1 MAGTRSGITVYCV
14 IGLIFTGEGITEM
27 ENKSNKGRLLF
38 LLRYLQQNTDD
49 QHLVTT
55 PALLS
60 VLESAG
66 YPVDRKTLYDD
77 INVLKED
84 FDIDIITEKH
94 RGNEYFIG
102 GREFELPELKL
113 LIDAVA
119 SSRFISAKESRKLI
133 DKLSSQASIWQKGDL
148 KPRITIG
155 ERIKAPET
163 RIYYTI
169 DRLNSAIKHRKQV
182 RFQYT
187 EYDSRRR
194 KILRNGGE
202 VYTNSPY
209 DCLWNDDKYY
219 LIGYSEKHQGL
230 VTFRIDRIVN
240 LEILEEK
247 SLPKPRNYRISDF
260 ANKVFRMYD
269 GTLQEVEL
277 FCKEPMMKQLVDHFG
292 TDFEVLPAEEGYFTA
307 KIKVSVSRTFFSWL
321 FQFGSDVRIIG
332 PEQVREQ
339 YRRMLEDALRD

>member
-1 MAGTRSGITVYCV
+1 
-14 IGLIFTGEGITEM
+14 M

-148 KPRITIG
+148 EPRITIG

-247 SLPKPRNYRISDF
+247 SLPKPRNYRISGF

>member
-1 MAGTRSGITVYCV
+1 
-14 IGLIFTGEGITEM
+14 M

-49 QHLVTT
+49 HHLVTT
-55 PALLS
+55 PELLS
-60 VLESAG
+60 VLESVG
-66 YPVDRKTLYDD
+66 YPADRKTLYDD
-77 INVLKED
+77 IHVLKED

-94 RGNEYFIG
+94 RGNEYFVG
-102 GREFELPELKL
+102 AREFELPELKL

-119 SSRFISAKESRKLI
+119 SSRFISARESRKLV
-133 DKLSSQASIWQKGDL
+133 DKLSSQASVWQKKDL
-148 KPRITIG
+148 EPRITIG
-155 ERIKAPET
+155 ERVKAPDT

-169 DRLNSAIKHRKQV
+169 DMLNSAIKQKRQV
-182 RFQYT
+182 KFQYT

-219 LIGYSEKHQGL
+219 LIGYSEKHQGI

-247 SLPKPRNYRISDF
+247 SLPKPKDYRISDF
-260 ANKVFRMYD
+260 VNKVFRMYD

-277 FCKEPMMKQLVDHFG
+277 HCEESMMKQLVDHFG
-292 TDFEVLPAEEGYFTA
+292 TDFEVITAEDGCFFA
-307 KIKVSVSRTFFSWL
+307 KVKVSVSRTFFSWL
-321 FQFGSDVRIIG
+321 FQFGNAVRIVG
-332 PEQVREQ
+332 PGQTREE
-339 YRRMLEDALRD
+339 YRRMLEEALRD

>member
-1 MAGTRSGITVYCV
+1 
-14 IGLIFTGEGITEM
+14 M

-49 QHLVTT
+49 HHLVTT
-55 PALLS
+55 PELLS
-60 VLESAG
+60 VLEAAG
-66 YPVDRKTLYDD
+66 YPADRKTLYDD
-77 INVLKED
+77 IHVLKED

-94 RGNEYFIG
+94 RGNEYFVG
-102 GREFELPELKL
+102 ARELELPELKL

-119 SSRFISAKESRKLI
+119 SSRFISARESRKLI
-133 DKLSSQASIWQKGDL
+133 DKLSSQASVWQKKDL
-148 KPRITIG
+148 EPRITIG
-155 ERIKAPET
+155 ERVKAPET

-169 DRLNSAIKHRKQV
+169 DTLNSAIKQKRQV

-187 EYDSRRR
+187 EYDSKRR

-202 VYTNSPY
+202 VYKNSPY

-219 LIGYSEKHQGL
+219 LIGYSEKHQSL

-247 SLPKPRNYRISDF
+247 SLPKPKDYRISDF

-277 FCKEPMMKQLVDHFG
+277 HCEESMMKQLADHFG
-292 TDFEVLPAEEGYFTA
+292 TDFEVITAEDGCFFA
-307 KIKVSVSRTFFSWL
+307 KVKVSVSRTFFSWL
-321 FQFGSDVRIIG
+321 FQFGNAVRIVG

-339 YRRMLEDALRD
+339 YRRMLEEALRD

>member
-1 MAGTRSGITVYCV
+1 
-14 IGLIFTGEGITEM
+14 M

-49 QHLVTT
+49 QYLVTT

-148 KPRITIG
+148 EPRITIG

-219 LIGYSEKHQGL
+219 PL
-230 VTFRIDRIVN
+230 VPD
-240 LEILEEK
+240 
-247 SLPKPRNYRISDF
+247 S
-260 ANKVFRMYD
+260 VFC
-269 GTLQEVEL
+269 LHIFV
-277 FCKEPMMKQLVDHFG
+277 H
-292 TDFEVLPAEEGYFTA
+292 
-307 KIKVSVSRTFFSWL
+307 
-321 FQFGSDVRIIG
+321 
-332 PEQVREQ
+332 
-339 YRRMLEDALRD
+339 

>member
-1 MAGTRSGITVYCV
+1 MQR
-14 IGLIFTGEGITEM
+14 M
-27 ENKSNKGRLLF
+27 KNKNTKGRPLF

-55 PALLS
+55 PDLLS

-66 YPVDRKTLYDD
+66 HQVDRKTLYDD

-102 GREFELPELKL
+102 GREFELSELKL

-119 SSRFISAKESRKLI
+119 SSRFISARESRKLI
-133 DKLSSQASIWQKGDL
+133 DKLSSQVSVWHKEDL
-148 KPRITIG
+148 EPRITIG
-155 ERIKAPET
+155 ERIKAPVT

-169 DRLNSAIKHRKQV
+169 DTLNSAIKQKRQV
-182 RFQYT
+182 SFQYA

-194 KILRNGGE
+194 KVLRNGGK

-240 LEILEEK
+240 LEILKEK

-277 FCKEPMMKQLVDHFG
+277 SCREPMMKQLVDHFG

-307 KIKVSVSRTFFSWL
+307 KIKVSVSCTFFSWL
-321 FQFGSDVRIIG
+321 FQFGCDVRIIG
-332 PEQVREQ
+332 LEQVREQ
-339 YRRMLEDALRD
+339 YRQMLEDALRD

>member
-1 MAGTRSGITVYCV
+1 MQR
-14 IGLIFTGEGITEM
+14 M
-27 ENKSNKGRLLF
+27 KNKNTKGRLLF

-55 PALLS
+55 PDLLS

-66 YPVDRKTLYDD
+66 HQVDRKTLYDD

-119 SSRFISAKESRKLI
+119 SSRFISARESRKLI
-133 DKLSSQASIWQKGDL
+133 DKLSSQVSVWHKEDL
-148 KPRITIG
+148 EPRITIG
-155 ERIKAPET
+155 ERIKAPVT

-169 DRLNSAIKHRKQV
+169 DTLNSAIKQKRQV
-182 RFQYT
+182 SFQYA

-194 KILRNGGE
+194 KVLRNGGE

-240 LEILEEK
+240 LEILKEK
-247 SLPKPRNYRISDF
+247 SLPKGCERILLE
-260 ANKVFRMYD
+260 NKGLKCEKFYYFCCFVQGLLRLS
-269 GTLQEVEL
+269 GTKPS
-277 FCKEPMMKQLVDHFG
+277 C
-292 TDFEVLPAEEGYFTA
+292 
-307 KIKVSVSRTFFSWL
+307 
-321 FQFGSDVRIIG
+321 
-332 PEQVREQ
+332 
-339 YRRMLEDALRD
+339 EDRCQTGLNTIF

>member
-1 MAGTRSGITVYCV
+1 MQR
-14 IGLIFTGEGITEM
+14 M
-27 ENKSNKGRLLF
+27 KNKNTKGRLLF

-55 PALLS
+55 PDLLS

-66 YPVDRKTLYDD
+66 HQVDRKTLYDD

-84 FDIDIITEKH
+84 FNIDIITEKH

-119 SSRFISAKESRKLI
+119 SSRFISARESRKLI
-133 DKLSSQASIWQKGDL
+133 DKLSSQVSVWHKEDL
-148 KPRITIG
+148 EPRITIG
-155 ERIKAPET
+155 ERIKAPVT

-169 DRLNSAIKHRKQV
+169 DTLNSAIKQKRQV
-182 RFQYT
+182 SFQYA

-194 KILRNGGE
+194 KVLRNGGE

-240 LEILEEK
+240 LEILKEK

-277 FCKEPMMKQLVDHFG
+277 SCREPMMKQLVDHFG

-307 KIKVSVSRTFFSWL
+307 KIKVSVSCTFFSWL
-321 FQFGSDVRIIG
+321 FQFGCDVRIIG
-332 PEQVREQ
+332 LEQVREQ
-339 YRRMLEDALRD
+339 YRQMLEDALRD

>member
-1 MAGTRSGITVYCV
+1 MK
-14 IGLIFTGEGITEM
+14 
-27 ENKSNKGRLLF
+27 NKSNKGRLLF

-49 QHLVTT
+49 HHLVTT
-55 PALLS
+55 PELLS

-66 YPVDRKTLYDD
+66 YPAGRKTLYDD
-77 INVLKED
+77 IHVLKED

-94 RGNEYFIG
+94 RGNEYFVG
-102 GREFELPELKL
+102 AREFELPELKL

-119 SSRFISAKESRKLI
+119 SSRFISARESRKLI
-133 DKLSSQASIWQKGDL
+133 DKLSSQASVWQKKDL
-148 KPRITIG
+148 EPRITIG
-155 ERIKAPET
+155 ERVKAPET

-169 DRLNSAIKHRKQV
+169 DTLNSAIKQKRQV

-187 EYDSRRR
+187 EYDSKRR

-202 VYTNSPY
+202 VYKNSPY

-247 SLPKPRNYRISDF
+247 SLPKPKDYRISDF
-260 ANKVFRMYD
+260 ANKVFRMCD
-269 GTLQEVEL
+269 GTLREVEL
-277 FCKEPMMKQLVDHFG
+277 HCEESMMKQLVDHFG
-292 TDFEVLPAEEGYFTA
+292 TDFEVITAEDDCFFA
-307 KIKVSVSRTFFSWL
+307 KVKVSVSRTFFSWI
-321 FQFGSDVRIIG
+321 FQFGSAVRIVG
-332 PEQVREQ
+332 PEQTREE
-339 YRRMLEDALRD
+339 YRRMLEEALRD

>member
-148 KPRITIG
+148 EPRITIG

-260 ANKVFRMYD
+260 ANKVFRIYD

>member
-1 MAGTRSGITVYCV
+1 
-14 IGLIFTGEGITEM
+14 M

-49 QHLVTT
+49 HHLVTT
-55 PALLS
+55 PELLS
-60 VLESAG
+60 VLETAG
-66 YPVDRKTLYDD
+66 YPADRKTLYDD
-77 INVLKED
+77 IYVLKED
-84 FDIDIITEKH
+84 FNIDIITEKH

-102 GREFELPELKL
+102 AQEFELPELKL

-119 SSRFISAKESRKLI
+119 SSRFISARESRKLI
-133 DKLSSQASIWQKGDL
+133 DKLSSQASVWQKKDL
-148 KPRITIG
+148 EPRITIG
-155 ERIKAPET
+155 ERVKAPET

-169 DRLNSAIKHRKQV
+169 DTLNSAIKQKRQV

-187 EYDSRRR
+187 EYDSKRR

-202 VYTNSPY
+202 VYKNSPY

-247 SLPKPRNYRISDF
+247 SLPKPKDYRISDF
-260 ANKVFRMYD
+260 SNKVFRMYD

-277 FCKEPMMKQLVDHFG
+277 HCEESMMKQLVDHFG
-292 TDFEVLPAEEGYFTA
+292 TDFEVITAEDGCFFA
-307 KIKVSVSRTFFSWL
+307 KVKVSVSRTFFSWL
-321 FQFGSDVRIIG
+321 FQFGNAVRIVG

-339 YRRMLEDALRD
+339 YRRMLEEALRD

>member
-1 MAGTRSGITVYCV
+1 MK
-14 IGLIFTGEGITEM
+14 
-27 ENKSNKGRLLF
+27 NKSTKGRLLF

-55 PALLS
+55 PELLS
-60 VLESAG
+60 ALESAG
-66 YPVDRKTLYDD
+66 YQVDRKTLYDD

-102 GREFELPELKL
+102 GREFELSELKL
-113 LIDAVA
+113 LINAVA
-119 SSRFISAKESRKLI
+119 SSRFISARESRKLI
-133 DKLSSQASIWQKGDL
+133 DKLSSQASVWHKKDL
-148 KPRITIG
+148 EPRITIG

-169 DRLNSAIKHRKQV
+169 DTLNSAIKQKRQV
-182 RFQYT
+182 SFQYA
-187 EYDSRRR
+187 EYDSSRR
-194 KILRNGGE
+194 KVLRNGGE

-240 LEILEEK
+240 LEILDEK

-277 FCKEPMMKQLVDHFG
+277 SCREPMMKQLVDHFG
-292 TDFEVLPAEEGYFTA
+292 TDFEDLPAEKGYFTA

-321 FQFGSDVRIIG
+321 FQFGSDVQIIG

-339 YRRMLEDALRD
+339 YRRMLEDALRNSE